1 MFSFIKYRRVFYG
14 FSICLVLASIVSI
27 LFFGLKLGIDFT
39 GGTVFEVEFVDT
51 IPDFNQIKEALVVNG
66 LSDLTLQKSEGNV
79 LVIKTKVFDES
90 LRGEV
95 LASLNKLGQIKDGSE
110 RFESIGSVIGN
121 ELKTKTNVVIFLSL
135 FSILIYI
142 ALSFRKLK
150 RPVKSYVY
158 GIAGVTALFHDIII
172 PLGVFAWL
180 GKFMGAEITIPIISA
195 LLTVFGYSINDT
207 VVVFDRIRENLLKKS
222 ADEFGESIDKSINQ
236 TLARSFNTSFT
247 VLLCLFV
254 LFFLGDSALRDF
266 SLVLLLGVGFGTY
279 SSIFLA
285 SPLLFSWALV
295 KSKRK

>member
-1 MFSFIKYRRVFYG
+1 MISFIKYRRVFYG
-14 FSICLVLASIVSI
+14 FSACLVLASIASI

-39 GGTVFEVEFVDT
+39 GGTVFEVEFIGA
-51 IPDFNQIKEALVVNG
+51 IPDFNQIKETLALQG

-90 LRGEV
+90 LRGEI
-95 LASLNKLGQIKDGSE
+95 LTSLNKVGKVKEGSE
-110 RFESIGSVIGN
+110 RFESIGPVIGN

-135 FSILIYI
+135 LSILIYI

-150 RPVKSYVY
+150 RPVNSYVY
-158 GIAGVTALFHDIII
+158 GIAGVVALFHDIII

-180 GKFMGAEITIPIISA
+180 GKFTGAEITIPIIAA

-222 ADEFGESIDKSINQ
+222 ADEFGECIDKSINQ

-247 VLLCLFV
+247 VLLCLV
-254 LFFLGDSALRDF
+254 SLLFLGDLALRDF
-266 SLVLLLGVGFGTY
+266 SLALFLGVGFGTY

-285 SPLLFSWALV
+285 SPLLFSWALA
-295 KSKRK
+295 KSKKR